1 MNIFLL
7 KWALGGFTIETK
19 ENCLDESFF
28 HTITVTVILVL
39 CGLMTFV
46 LSGCPE
52 AQNMMQPVVGEP
64 EDTEP
69 PVVMGEVKKPEDKP
83 AEPAEEAE
91 EDATEEPSEPAEE
104 AEEDPAE
111 EAKGDPEE
119 EPEEEVVEPEDTTP
133 PTILEVSWYRD
144 WRMTQPLRAADSV
157 VHPGD
162 TVYTT
167 VIFSEPVVHTV
178 ANDETARPA
187 LFIVIDGMATRYRML
202 SRGSG
207 FRGGEEAKPRSGRG
221 TDYLCKY
228 TIPAGIVGTPALRV
242 GSTTTDI
249 AGNAAET
256 SVHTAP
262 FTITEPEPELPEPH
276 ENDFTGQVV
285 IPTADQVERGWRVPT
300 RPVAGVTLT
309 VLSGERAGEQ
319 SVTDEDGNY
328 RFADRARETRSLR
341 LQTEKE
347 GFEPK
352 EVIVHRSRP
361 TETIDDGVHFSLVER
376 KLQETPGTI
385 LVGHAWPDKVQFILE
400 ETALP
405 HDLILVRVEDLPGTR
420 SGSYGSGVIVVENR
434 NCLVYTIAHE
444 LGHAHQHALAVIE
457 EGPNASVHEWEHTS
471 EGIAYLRA
479 REKDWAEVG
488 KAWYDGG
495 RYLTPIENMA
505 ETAKFFWNIRGGFDT
520 PQCFSTMKITEEAP
534 NRVHWAQEWLG
545 KQYD

>member
-52 AQNMMQPVVGEP
+52 AQNMMQPVVSEP
-64 EDTEP
+64 KDTEP
-69 PVVMGEVKKPEDKP
+69 PVVMGEVKKPEDET
-83 AEPAEEAE
+83 ATDPAEEPTEPVEEDE
-91 EDATEEPSEPAEE
+91 EDAAEDAEEEPSEPAEE
-104 AEEDPAE
+104 
-111 EAKGDPEE
+111 
-119 EPEEEVVEPEDTTP
+119 VQEPEDTRP
-133 PTILEVSWYRD
+133 PTILEVAWYRD
-144 WRMTQPLRAADSV
+144 WQMTQSLTADSV

-162 TVYTT
+162 TVYT
-167 VIFSEPVVHTV
+167 VVVFSEPVIHTV
-178 ANDETARPA
+178 ADDDTARPA
-187 LFIVIDGMATRYRML
+187 LSIVVDGMEEQYAML
-202 SRGSG
+202 PHGVRFQSG
-207 FRGGEEAKPRSGRG
+207 DAKPLQGG
-221 TDYLCKY
+221 TDDYLCKY
-228 TIPAGIVGTPALRV
+228 TIPAGIVGTPALRI

-262 FTITEPEPELPEPH
+262 FTIPEPEPEPPEPH
-276 ENDFTGQVV
+276 VNDFTGQVV
-285 IPTADQVERGWRVPT
+285 IPSADQVEGLRVYI
-300 RPVAGVTLT
+300 RSVAGVTLT

-319 SVTDEDGNY
+319 SVTDKNGNY
-328 RFADRARETRSLR
+328 RFADRAREIRSLR
-341 LQTEKE
+341 LQAEKE

-361 TETIDDGVHFSLVER
+361 TETIGDGIHFSLPE
-376 KLQETPGTI
+376 KKPQEAPGTI
-385 LVGHAWPDKVQFILE
+385 LVGHEWPDKVRFILE
-400 ETALP
+400 ETVLP
-405 HDLILVRVEDLPGTR
+405 HDLVLVRVEDIPGTPGGLY
-420 SGSYGSGVIVVENR
+420 SGGVVVAKNG
-434 NCLVYTIAHE
+434 NCLVHIIAHE
-444 LGHAHQHALAVIE
+444 LAHAHQHALAVIE
-457 EGPNASVHEWEHTS
+457 VGPKASTREWEHTS

-495 RYLTPIENMA
+495 YSLTPIENMA
-505 ETAKFFWNIRGGFDT
+505 ETARFFWNIRGKFDT
-520 PQCFSTMKITEEAP
+520 RLCFSTRKITEEAP
-534 NRVHWAQEWLG
+534 NRVRWAQEWLG